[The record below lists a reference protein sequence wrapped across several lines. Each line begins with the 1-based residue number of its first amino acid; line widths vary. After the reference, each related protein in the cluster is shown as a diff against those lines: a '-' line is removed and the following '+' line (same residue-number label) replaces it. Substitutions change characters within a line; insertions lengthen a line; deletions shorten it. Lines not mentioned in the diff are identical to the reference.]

1 MDLIYPNLKGT
12 VESYTTRFFM
22 LVLLFNSFKSLQNLI
37 YMARSIKALA
47 MKSPIFY
54 VQPEAYDVLKVET

>member
-1 MDLIYPNLKGT
+1 
-12 VESYTTRFFM
+12 
-22 LVLLFNSFKSLQNLI
+22 
-37 YMARSIKALA
+37 MARSIKALA